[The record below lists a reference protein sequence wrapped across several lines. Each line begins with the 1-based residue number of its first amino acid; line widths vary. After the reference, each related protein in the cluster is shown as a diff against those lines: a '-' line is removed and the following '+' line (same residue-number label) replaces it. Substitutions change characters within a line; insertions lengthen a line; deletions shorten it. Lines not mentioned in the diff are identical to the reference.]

1 MPCNPYKNRYKTSSL
16 GRQMGHIFYTSNCNL
31 MLFKI
36 LVRLLGQSQ
45 LQPVLSDLSE
55 IVSHKRNSVRLRLL
69 GSVEPDGYCS
79 NNRFGYSAVHAKK
92 RKVAN

>member
-1 MPCNPYKNRYKTSSL
+1 
-16 GRQMGHIFYTSNCNL
+16 

-55 IVSHKRNSVRLRLL
+55 LASHKRNSVRPRLL

-92 RKVAN
+92 GKVAN